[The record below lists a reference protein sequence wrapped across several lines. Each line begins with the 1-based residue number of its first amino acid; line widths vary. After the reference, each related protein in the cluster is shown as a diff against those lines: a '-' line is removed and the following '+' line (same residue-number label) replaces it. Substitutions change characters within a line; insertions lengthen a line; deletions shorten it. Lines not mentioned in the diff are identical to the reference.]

1 MQIISHCQKH
11 FVVNAFFITIFDVQ
25 NRNIVPLC
33 FLLSMV
39 RAGHTKILS
48 GLTRHM
54 IFLLDN
60 YRFKLCCS

>member
-25 NRNIVPLC
+25 NRSIVPLC

-39 RAGHTKILS
+39 RAGHTKIPVWS
-48 GLTRHM
+48 YKTHD
-54 IFLLDN
+54 FLAGQ
-60 YRFKLCCS
+60 FSF

>member
-11 FVVNAFFITIFDVQ
+11 FVINAFFITIFDVQ
-25 NRNIVPLC
+25 NSNIVPLC
-33 FLLSMV
+33 FSWSEQD
-39 RAGHTKILS
+39 TKKFLS

-54 IFLLDN
+54 TFLLDN